1 MKSIAQAA
9 LALAMKCIP
18 WDTVFVYVINYILDK
33 FVNDAG
39 NKELYSKV
47 VKTMGHAG
55 EALAVAENYLQ
66 DGVITKEE
74 AQSASE
80 MAKDMRLKLL
90 STWSN
95 AEPSKEI
102 EQVVKAENPVLAENL
117 AKVAEMQKAVEFK
130 AGND

>member
-9 LALAMKCIP
+9 LALAMKFIP
-18 WDTVFVYVINYILDK
+18 WDTVFAYVINYILDK

-47 VKTMGHAG
+47 VKTMGHVG

-80 MAKDMRLKLL
+80 LAKDMRLQLL
-90 STWSN
+90 ATWSN

-102 EQVVKAENPVLAENL
+102 EQAVKSENPILAENL